1 MLISNTMMTAYY
13 LGWKIIL
20 LRKSKNLSFSGTYK
34 YYLILLPVLFLISNV
49 FSKEIIIEPGEN
61 AHERLQEAMILMEE
75 GDTLLI
81 KSGYYS
87 FEDGLSLDID
97 GVTVIGEGMDKT
109 ILDFKNQQSGAQG
122 LLVTSNKVTL
132 KDFAILDAKGDALKV
147 IGAMG
152 INMINLRTEWTG
164 GPKSTNGAYGF
175 YPVESEDVLID
186 GCVAIGASDAG
197 IYVGQSKN
205 IIVRNSIAQYNVAG
219 IEIENSYYADVYNNL
234 ASHNTGGIL
243 IFDLPDLPQQGGHH
257 IRVFENQSI
266 DNDTDN
272 FAPEGNIVGEVPR
285 GTGIIIMA
293 NSDVEVFN
301 NLLSGNG
308 TVNLSIVSYSDETD
322 DPNYY
327 PHPKRIQVHNNTY
340 GPAGFDPDINTGELA
355 KTLFEISNGN
365 MPDIFW
371 DGVAPLSQLIF
382 GQPEEEKLI
391 ISEDP
396 DVTFLTI
403 SAIKYMMG
411 FSNSTLTDIDEFQ
424 GVINPLQPI
433 DIDGI

>member
-1 MLISNTMMTAYY
+1 MS
-13 LGWKIIL
+13 
-20 LRKSKNLSFSGTYK
+20 
-34 YYLILLPVLFLISNV
+34 
-49 FSKEIIIEPGEN
+49 
-61 AHERLQEAMILMEE
+61 E

-81 KSGYYS
+81 KSGYYL
-87 FEDGLSLDID
+87 FEDGLSLDVD
-97 GVTVIGEGMDKT
+97 NVTIIGEGLDKT

-122 LLVTSNKVTL
+122 FLVTSNEVTL

-147 IGAMG
+147 IGSKG

-234 ASHNTGGIL
+234 TSHNTGGIL

-257 IRVFENQSI
+257 IRVFDNKSI

-301 NLLSGNG
+301 NEMSGNG

-327 PHPKRIQVHNNTY
+327 PHPRRIQVHNNIY
-340 GPAGFDPDINTGELA
+340 GPGGFDPDVETGDLA
-355 KTLFEISNGN
+355 KALFEISDGN

-371 DGVAPLSQLIF
+371 DGVVPISQMIF
-382 GQPEEEKLI
+382 GQPDDDKLKVDEN
-391 ISEDP
+391 S
-396 DVTFLTI
+396 DVSFLTI
-403 SAIKYMMG
+403 SPIKYMLG
-411 FSNSTLTDIDEFQ
+411 FSNPIRTEKKEFK
-424 GVINPLQPI
+424 GVINPLEPI
-433 DIDGI
+433 VIDGI

>member
-1 MLISNTMMTAYY
+1 M
-13 LGWKIIL
+13 K
-20 LRKSKNLSFSGTYK
+20 
-34 YYLILLPVLFLISNV
+34 LFLLIVFLFNTSIS
-49 FSKEIIIEPGEN
+49 FAKEIVIGPGED
-61 AHERLQEAMILMEE
+61 AQERLQEALILMDE
-75 GDTLLI
+75 GDTLFI

-87 FEDGLSLDID
+87 FEDGLSLDVNN
-97 GVTVIGEGMDKT
+97 VTVIGEGMEET
-109 ILDFKNQQSGAQG
+109 VLDFKNQQSGAQG
-122 LLVTSNKVTL
+122 FLVTSDMVTL
-132 KDFAILDAKGDALKV
+132 QDFSILDAKGDALKV
-147 IGAMG
+147 IGSKG
-152 INMINLRTEWTG
+152 INMINLKTEWTG

-257 IRVFENQSI
+257 IRVFDNKSI

-301 NLLSGNG
+301 NLISGNG
-308 TVNLSIVSYSDETD
+308 TVNLSIVSYGDETD

-340 GPAGFDPDINTGELA
+340 GPSGFDPDIQTGDLA
-355 KTLFEISNGN
+355 KSLFEISNGN

-371 DGVAPLSQLIF
+371 DGVVPLSQMIF
-382 GQPEEEKLI
+382 GQPNDEKLI
-391 ISEDP
+391 VSEDSE
-396 DVTFLTI
+396 VNFLTI
-403 SAIKYMMG
+403 SPLKYILG
-411 FSNSTLTDIDEFQ
+411 FSNPIRTEKEEFAGIID
-424 GVINPLQPI
+424 PLSPI
-433 DIDGI
+433 TIDGI